1 MRLVHRAQIKAD
13 ISCPSEER
21 AKLASITGKSSP
33 REILERAER
42 LLGRKQIADGLK
54 VSEDVVKSWCEGAGT
69 LSDSHLLRLAD
80 LLAQYA
86 ARRK

>member
-1 MRLVHRAQIKAD
+1 MPVVHRAQIKVG
-13 ISCPSEER
+13 ISFPSEER
-21 AKLASITGKSSP
+21 TKLASMTGKTSP
-33 REILERAER
+33 REILERAEK

-54 VSEDVVKSWCEGAGT
+54 VSEDMVKSWCEGTGT